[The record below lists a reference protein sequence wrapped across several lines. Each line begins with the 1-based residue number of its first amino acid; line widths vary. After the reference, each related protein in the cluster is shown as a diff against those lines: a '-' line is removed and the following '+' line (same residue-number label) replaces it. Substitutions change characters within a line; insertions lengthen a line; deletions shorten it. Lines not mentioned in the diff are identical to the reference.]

1 MAHEGKMLVS
11 RLTFVPGMANGVM
24 SAAESLHV
32 RYQSNSAKWFPTA
45 LLFITWILYSSL
57 DDGF

>member
-1 MAHEGKMLVS
+1 MLVS
-11 RLTFVPGMANGVM
+11 RLTFVPGMANGLM

-32 RYQSNSAKWFPTA
+32 RYRSNSAKWFPTA